1 LCGVERTIYQL
12 MLDMLVDVTFLC
24 VKADGA
30 YARLTDGADSP
41 HPQPATADLR
51 PEQRSLKAS

>member
-1 LCGVERTIYQL
+1 